1 MASSTG
7 NRLPIITL
15 ALAALIFAGFVWP
28 GGGPEGAAV
37 QAERTREEAQEFYRR
52 HGDVTLSARDR
63 ALIGAEHVDFIDA
76 RREAPQARSR
86 AASPRSHARI
96 QRQFDALAEAAFS
109 ARRAARPA
117 WRFGVEPG
125 DRVGSDFFAY
135 AFFHDEA
142 MALAI
147 TLIFL
152 VVAGI
157 GIEGAWGS
165 LFFVFFCASAIFIP
179 AFAHAALATEGGVP
193 LAGASGLLAALLAAY
208 ALRGWGGRFALP
220 GWVILPLWLFAEYV
234 VVRGAY
240 FDRVEGLPL
249 VAHGAGLALGIA
261 AVVGVGLLGMERHQ
275 AERSGAAAS
284 SKNPAL
290 PLAARAVAEGNF
302 DAAWSA
308 LSSAAEED
316 PDDDEVALAWWRLA
330 CDQGRAEEAVKVILS
345 RIRAEL
351 RGGDLDTALGYWFDV
366 THHAPGAQVDAR
378 MTIRLAESLLERGER
393 AGAREALRRAV
404 EDTEGLS
411 TALAQRV
418 VRSARDLDSEL
429 ARAAALVALQDA
441 QLDPDS
447 RTALEALIEADAPGP
462 DAAVAV
468 EVEVEE
474 ALPDAIELA
483 EEVLD
488 LDDPIES
495 AANAE
500 ELAPQPEHEGPA
512 ALGEEALAI
521 ELAGLEGEALE
532 ENDFA
537 QLGLAEEL
545 TDPGGS
551 DDPDGA
557 ANASALD
564 EAELSVAGLLDDRG
578 TDLSDGREQW
588 EEAQEI
594 EPLGPPEPPP
604 DPDPV
609 AGGFEEREEDKAILE
624 GGEESPL
631 EASPSDSQTLRTA
644 KVIEGAPIA
653 VGAEALEVEITGRGL
668 GRIPYSRIEA
678 VAVAAVAGL
687 SVRPVLVVDLVLN
700 WNSRFDEPL
709 KVIRIRGNQFDPL
722 SLVPGAPSPLQALKD
737 MIATIS
743 GRSGAESL
751 PSEAAL
757 DGTPFHRCED
767 LAQFESEI
775 LGVEG

>member
-1 MASSTG
+1 
-7 NRLPIITL
+7 
-15 ALAALIFAGFVWP
+15 
-28 GGGPEGAAV
+28 
-37 QAERTREEAQEFYRR
+37 
-52 HGDVTLSARDR
+52 
-63 ALIGAEHVDFIDA
+63 
-76 RREAPQARSR
+76 
-86 AASPRSHARI
+86 
-96 QRQFDALAEAAFS
+96 
-109 ARRAARPA
+109 
-117 WRFGVEPG
+117 
-125 DRVGSDFFAY
+125 
-135 AFFHDEA
+135 
-142 MALAI
+142 
-147 TLIFL
+147 
-152 VVAGI
+152 
-157 GIEGAWGS
+157 
-165 LFFVFFCASAIFIP
+165 
-179 AFAHAALATEGGVP
+179 
-193 LAGASGLLAALLAAY
+193 
-208 ALRGWGGRFALP
+208 
-220 GWVILPLWLFAEYV
+220 
-234 VVRGAY
+234 
-240 FDRVEGLPL
+240 
-249 VAHGAGLALGIA
+249 
-261 AVVGVGLLGMERHQ
+261 MERHQ
-275 AERSGAAAS
+275 AERSDAAAS

-418 VRSARDLDSEL
+418 VRSAQDLDSEL
-429 ARAAALVALQDA
+429 AQSAARVALQDA

-447 RTALEALIEADAPGP
+447 RAALEALIEADAPGP
-462 DAAVAV
+462 DAAV
-468 EVEVEE
+468 EVAVEE

-557 ANASALD
+557 ANVSALD

-588 EEAQEI
+588 EDAQEI
-594 EPLGPPEPPP
+594 EPQAPLEPPSDL
-604 DPDPV
+604 DPGAV
-609 AGGFEEREEDKAILE
+609 GFEEREEDKAILE

-631 EASPSDSQTLRTA
+631 EALPTGTQTLRTA
-644 KVIEGAPIA
+644 KVIEGAPVA

-700 WNSRFDEPL
+700 WNSRLDEPL

-737 MIATIS
+737 VIATIS

-767 LAQFESEI
+767 LAQFEAEI